1 MSEDRKQILEMLAS
15 GRVTAGEAE
24 RLLAA
29 LERNPAPGAAAPART
44 FGSLKYLRIQV
55 EREPDPGDD
64 AQTKVNIRVPIQLLR
79 AGVKLKSLLPD
90 DARDQMNEALREK
103 GVNFDINQFK
113 PENLDEML
121 ANLNDLSIDVDK
133 KSRKAKIRIFCE

>member
-1 MSEDRKQILEMLAS
+1 MNEDRKQILDMLAS
-15 GRVTAGEAE
+15 GRITAEEAE
-24 RLLAA
+24 RLIAA
-29 LERNPAPGAAAPART
+29 LERNPSSGTAAPTRT
-44 FGSLKYLRIQV
+44 FGSSKYLRIQV

-64 AQTKVNIRVPIQLLR
+64 AQTRVNIRVPIQLLR
-79 AGVKLKSLLPD
+79 AGVKLKSLLPE
-90 DARDQMNEALREK
+90 DARDQMNDAMREK
-103 GVNFDINQFK
+103 GVKFDINQFK